1 MSFLRSLYR
10 RVKDNASYLLFVS
23 ITFAAV
29 AAEPSGKLAPK
40 PLYRDPVY
48 DGAADPSIVY
58 DRAEKKWLMFYTNR
72 RANVPGLTNVTWVHG
87 TPIGIAESSDG
98 AIWKYRGTAEFP
110 KDIPNTEGT
119 PTYWAPAVLFHD
131 GTYHMFL
138 TIVPGIFED
147 WEHPR
152 NIVHLTS
159 KDLKAWDYEITLKLT
174 TDRVIDPCVLRL
186 PNGTWRLWYNNER
199 AGKKTFYAESPDLYH
214 WTDKGSANLPRDRG
228 EAPLAFRWHDHYWLL
243 IDLLGNKGLG
253 AYRSDDAMTWE
264 RQPKDLLDVPGKGKD
279 DQNGG
284 HHPEVVVSG
293 DRAYLYYFVHPGV
306 AADSSTPDMK
316 RSSIQVV
323 ELREADGW
331 LTCDRDAPTYVDLQP
346 PKE

>member
-1 MSFLRSLYR
+1 MSFLRLLCR
-10 RVKDNASYLLFVS
+10 RVRGNAPYLV
-23 ITFAAV
+23 AAFLSV
-29 AAEPSGKLAPK
+29 AAFAAEPAGKLAPK

-48 DGAADPSIVY
+48 DGAADPTIVY

-72 RANVPGLTNVTWVHG
+72 RANVPGLANVTWVHG
-87 TPIGIAESSDG
+87 TPIGIAESTDG
-98 AIWKYRGTAEFP
+98 ANWKYRGVTEFP
-110 KDIPNTEGT
+110 KDIPNTQGT
-119 PTYWAPAVLFHD
+119 PTYWAPAVFAHD

-147 WEHPR
+147 WGHPR

-159 KDLKAWDYEITLKLT
+159 KDLKAWHYEATLPLV
-174 TDRVIDPCVLRL
+174 TDKVIDPCVLRL
-186 PNGTWRLWYNNER
+186 PDGTWRLWYNNER
-199 AGKKTFYAESPDLYH
+199 AGKKCFYAESPDLYH

-228 EAPLAFRWHDHYWLL
+228 EAPLAFRWHGHYWLL

-253 AYRSDDAMTWE
+253 AYRSDDAFAWE

-293 DRAYLYYFVHPGV
+293 DRAYLYYFVHPGI
-306 AADSSTPDMK
+306 AADSAIPDMK

-323 ELREADGW
+323 ELHETDGW

-346 PKE
+346 PK